1 MACGVRGGVPCMCPF
16 WSGVDPNG
24 MQPEIIGLDGWWATP
39 PGQHLLAWEQ
49 AHFDEAVVDLFGFN
63 ALQLGVPDL
72 DALRANRMPHRWL
85 SLTHTEVL
93 GLPDRAGS
101 PLAMVHQLVA
111 DPAALPFPDGSLD
124 LIVLPHTLEFSAD
137 PHAALREV
145 WRVLRPEGRVVL
157 SGFNPFSFWGGRQ
170 FGAHLCSRLGVG
182 RGGLARLYLPRAGD
196 FIGPGRLRDWLRLL
210 GLDVEA
216 TRFGIY
222 QPAARSERWLQR
234 FAWLDA
240 LGRHWWPIFGAV
252 YFMVAVKRVQGVR
265 LLGPAWKPYRSVA
278 PARPA
283 SATGCHTQSV
293 FPSTTQKE
301 NEF

>member
-1 MACGVRGGVPCMCPF
+1 
-16 WSGVDPNG
+16 
-24 MQPEIIGLDGWWATP
+24 
-39 PGQHLLAWEQ
+39 LLAWEQ

-93 GLPDRAGS
+93 GLPDRARS
-101 PLAMVHQLVA
+101 PLAVVHQLVA

-145 WRVLRPEGRVVL
+145 WRVLRPEGRVVV